1 MAERA
6 QDVQSLRR
14 DDAPGSGMAQSIAV
28 KLYRTPDRLTLA
40 APVPGL
46 LPQDIT
52 VEITDGGQLIVRG
65 PLRGI
70 TADAQL
76 FHRLDTSINPQG
88 LRESFEET
96 RESLLDEWTAGPY
109 RRVID
114 LPNPVDGSL
123 ATATYGNGVL
133 VITLP
138 IAERTTPAQI
148 SLVPI
153 GIGRGERVGSLGHPI
168 QPSSTVEH
176 VQRAH
181 HEAFNVEGASP

>member
-14 DDAPGSGMAQSIAV
+14 DDAPGSGAAQSIAV

-96 RESLLDEWTAGPY
+96 RESLLDEWTVGPY

-133 VITLP
+133 VITLRRSVWFQSASGGASVLGVWA
-138 IAERTTPAQI
+138 IQFSRARLSSTCSGRTTK
-148 SLVPI
+148 
-153 GIGRGERVGSLGHPI
+153 
-168 QPSSTVEH
+168 PST
-176 VQRAH
+176 
-181 HEAFNVEGASP
+181 